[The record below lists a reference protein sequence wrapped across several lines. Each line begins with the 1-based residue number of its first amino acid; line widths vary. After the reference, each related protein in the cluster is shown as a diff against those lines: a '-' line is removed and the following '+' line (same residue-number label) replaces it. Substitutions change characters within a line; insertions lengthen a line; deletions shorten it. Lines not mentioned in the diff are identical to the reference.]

1 MAMDFNIYLSMMSR
15 SSGLSSMA
23 APSRY
28 WPVIQPIWWF
38 SLQYYVIIIIII
50 ITIIIIIIIKPPN
63 TNLHLLRHEGH
74 LLVQPP
80 VEVHQPRHDGV
91 LRNTQILFKPSNWE
105 KYFMKQKYLTKEKE
119 NILNSF

>member
-50 ITIIIIIIIKPPN
+50 ITIIIIIQPPN

-91 LRNTQILFKPSNWE
+91 LRNKQILFKPGRIFHE
-105 KYFMKQKYLTKEKE
+105 TKIFDKRKRKYFKFFLVC
-119 NILNSF
+119 S